1 LDFKLF
7 FNAIGTIFTNP
18 MFLKSNADEA
28 KEFWDKLGKLGGAK
42 YNDED
47 FPADKKSLITDW
59 REVHDDV

>member
-1 LDFKLF
+1 
-7 FNAIGTIFTNP
+7 